1 MTTKL
6 HFAKIWESNSSLVP
20 NEPALVNN
28 NKTIDWRSFDEL
40 SSKLASYLIKM
51 GLGEDSK
58 VGIYMQNCNEYM
70 IAQFAAFKIGAVPIN
85 VNYRYKKDELIY
97 LFDNSD
103 SEAIIFQSNFHEQIL
118 LIQNDLPKVKAFV
131 ETSQNDFSK
140 ESTFDSLENIMQ
152 TFSPLDH
159 QDRSEDEI
167 YMIYTGGTTGMPKG
181 VMYKQGGFVTSMLKT
196 LKTMGFSVP
205 KEIDGLPDEIM
216 KLKEINALP
225 KSLVACPLM
234 HGTGMWLGA
243 FLPLLTG
250 GSVITVPNSSFDP
263 DEIWKVVEQQ
273 KVTSLVIVG
282 DAFAKP
288 LLESLKDSKN
298 RNEMY
303 DISSLLLIISS
314 GVMWSH
320 EVKQELLKYQDM
332 ILIDAMGSSEG
343 GMGSSI
349 TSRNMQSST
358 AQFKL
363 NPGVIIL
370 DEDNNLVTPGSKKTI
385 GRIGTSGLVPEGYY
399 KDPIKSAETFK
410 EFEGVRY
417 SFPGDFAQYN
427 SDGTIKLLGRG
438 SNCINTAGEKVY
450 PEEVEEAVKKHPNV
464 VDCLVIGV
472 ADKKFGERVVAVAS
486 LTKDSFLEEAEL
498 IDFVKKIISSY
509 KVPKTIIFRNKIERA
524 PNGKANY
531 DWAKAEIKK

>member
-103 SEAIIFQSNFHEQIL
+103 AEAIIFQSNFHQQIL

-181 VMYKQGGFVTSMLKT
+181 VMYKQGGFVISMLKT

-263 DEIWKVVEQQ
+263 DEIWKVVQQQ

-320 EVKQELLKYQDM
+320 EVKQELLNYQDM

-349 TSRNMQSST
+349 TSRNMQSNT

-370 DEDNNLVTPGSKKTI
+370 DEDNNLVTPGSKTI

-399 KDPIKSAETFK
+399 KDPIKSAETFR
-410 EFEGVRY
+410 EFEGIRY

-427 SDGTIKLLGRG
+427 PDGTIKLLGRG

-450 PEEVEEAVKKHPNV
+450 PEEVEEAIKKHPNV

-472 ADKKFGERVVAVAS
+472 TDKKFGERVAAVAS

>member
-20 NEPALVNN
+20 NEPALFNN

-103 SEAIIFQSNFHEQIL
+103 AEAIIFQSNFHQQIL

-181 VMYKQGGFVTSMLKT
+181 VMYKQGGFVISMLKT

-263 DEIWKVVEQQ
+263 DEIWEVVQQQ

-320 EVKQELLKYQDM
+320 EVKQELLEYQDM

-399 KDPIKSAETFK
+399 KDPIKSAETFR
-410 EFEGVRY
+410 EIEGVRY

-472 ADKKFGERVVAVAS
+472 TDKKFGERVVAVAS

-531 DWAKAEIKK
+531 DWAKVEIKK

>member
-20 NEPALVNN
+20 NEPALFNN

-103 SEAIIFQSNFHEQIL
+103 AEAIIFQSNFHQQIL

-131 ETSQNDFSK
+131 ETSQNDFDK
-140 ESTFDSLENIMQ
+140 KSTFDSLENIMQ

-320 EVKQELLKYQDM
+320 EVKQELLEYQDM

-370 DEDNNLVTPGSKKTI
+370 DEDNNLVTPGSKTI
-385 GRIGTSGLVPEGYY
+385 GKIGTSGLVPEGYY
-399 KDPIKSAETFK
+399 KDPIKSAETFR

-427 SDGTIKLLGRG
+427 PDGTIKLLGRG

-450 PEEVEEAVKKHPNV
+450 PEEVEEAIKKHPNV

-472 ADKKFGERVVAVAS
+472 TDKKFGERVAAVAS

>member
-20 NEPALVNN
+20 NEPALFNN

-103 SEAIIFQSNFHEQIL
+103 AEAIIFQSNFHQQIL

-131 ETSQNDFSK
+131 ETSQNDFDK

-181 VMYKQGGFVTSMLKT
+181 VMYKQGGFVISMLKT

-320 EVKQELLKYQDM
+320 EVKQELLEYQDM

-370 DEDNNLVTPGSKKTI
+370 DEDNNLVTPGSKTI
-385 GRIGTSGLVPEGYY
+385 GKIGTSGLVPEGYY
-399 KDPIKSAETFK
+399 KDPIKSAETFR

-427 SDGTIKLLGRG
+427 PDGTIKLLGRG

-450 PEEVEEAVKKHPNV
+450 PEEVEEAIKKHPNV

-472 ADKKFGERVVAVAS
+472 TDKKFGERVAAVAS
-486 LTKDSFLEEAEL
+486 LTKDSLLEEAEL

>member
-103 SEAIIFQSNFHEQIL
+103 AEAIIFQSNFHQQIL

-140 ESTFDSLENIMQ
+140 ESTFDSLENIIQ

-181 VMYKQGGFVTSMLKT
+181 VMYKQGGFVISMLKT

-320 EVKQELLKYQDM
+320 EVKQELLEYQDM

-370 DEDNNLVTPGSKKTI
+370 DEDNNLVTPGSKTI
-385 GRIGTSGLVPEGYY
+385 GKIGTSGLVPEGYY
-399 KDPIKSAETFK
+399 KDPIKSAETFR

-427 SDGTIKLLGRG
+427 PDGTIKLLGRG

-450 PEEVEEAVKKHPNV
+450 PEEVEEAIKKHPNV

-472 ADKKFGERVVAVAS
+472 TDKKFGERVAAVAS

>member
-103 SEAIIFQSNFHEQIL
+103 AEAIIFQSNFHQQIL

-181 VMYKQGGFVTSMLKT
+181 VMYKQGGFVISMLKT

-205 KEIDGLPDEIM
+205 KDIDGLPDEIM

-320 EVKQELLKYQDM
+320 EVKQELLEYQDM

-370 DEDNNLVTPGSKKTI
+370 DEDNNLVTPGSKTI
-385 GRIGTSGLVPEGYY
+385 GKIGTSGLVPEGYY
-399 KDPIKSAETFK
+399 KDPIKSAETFR

-427 SDGTIKLLGRG
+427 PDGTIKLLGRG

-450 PEEVEEAVKKHPNV
+450 PEEVEEAIKKHPNV

-472 ADKKFGERVVAVAS
+472 TDKKFGERVAAVAS